1 MCKAMSHREMLRLL
15 CRAAPV
21 DWRNEQN
28 YTLRRMIF
36 GMSTVF
42 TFFALIY
49 SLASEHDVDFADMR
63 AFTVVS
69 EAAAVVAL
77 ASNFLLLKILRHRGA
92 LLEMLTFIFVTLTMV
107 STTFSNVQDEFEF
120 RLSTL
125 SRSYSQFCY
134 GVMLIGLHPAYYC
147 AFAFCATVTHLIM
160 VFHFVYHD
168 QGVTELPDGLYRDLI
183 GQMVVPLVSVATG
196 FMINRMNLQLYLYQ
210 AQSQQESKALNK
222 LLGLSCDF
230 VLPLHAKG
238 GSEICISQV
247 KPELEAYVGPVAE
260 GNSIRCIMAAD
271 SFEDFNQHVE
281 QLAPMQPLL
290 LPVTLKSG
298 SSPIAAEMLLVRCPF
313 VDDSEM
319 FLVGVRIQEEIAPPD
334 ALSILPPG
342 LDNMRPATRD
352 LREGFLGILPEA
364 EAYEDSE
371 LGRSDAAF
379 TTKTGMIF
387 NCSKPKE
394 AWRNIL
400 QLGRKEHWLVPAEN
414 LSVEPSQ
421 ILGSGGFGLVC
432 EGKYCGANVAVKVPR
447 KSFDTGDGQ
456 EAASAAAM
464 LIDYL
469 QELRLLRIARHPNI
483 VIFYGAF
490 MAPARGE
497 VALVFERMEGPTLDL
512 FILAGEVAENYKA
525 LMMLDITHALLY
537 LHSLRPP
544 IVHGDVKPGN
554 VFVECREGQMITKL
568 ADFGLARRITV
579 SAATMGGTLRWAAP
593 ELLTGNRG
601 PSTTADIYSLGQL
614 MYFILTS
621 RRPYSGLSQAEC
633 QVAIQRGRDPSEAW
647 PSGAFY
653 FLLKPVVDHCRRY
666 NPMERPRAAEVANVL
681 ENFTNSRPGKRL
693 KSTEIFGKQ
702 RPIFGPSKI
711 PGSTTL
717 DESDEETELDAD
729 TELCQAFDRA
739 RMLVL
744 NKLTT

>member
-1 MCKAMSHREMLRLL
+1 MLRLL

-21 DWRNEQN
+21 EWRNEQN
-28 YTLRRMIF
+28 CTLRRMVF

-42 TFFALIY
+42 LLSALIY
-49 SLASEHDVDFADMR
+49 SLASENDVDASMR
-63 AFTVVS
+63 AFTVAN
-69 EAAAVVAL
+69 EAVAVVAL
-77 ASNFLLLKILRHRGA
+77 GSNFLLLKSLRTRGA
-92 LLEMLTFIFVTLTMV
+92 LLEMLTFIAVTLTMV
-107 STTFSNVQDEFEF
+107 STYVANVQVPFEF

-125 SRSYSQFCY
+125 SRSFSQFCY
-134 GVMLIGLHPAYYC
+134 GVMLIGFHPAYYC
-147 AFAFCATVTHLIM
+147 AFAFCATATHLTMI
-160 VFHFVYHD
+160 FNFVYHD
-168 QGVTELPDGLYRDLI
+168 QGEERQPDGLYRELI
-183 GQMVVPLVSVATG
+183 GHMVVPLVSVASF

-210 AQSQQESKALNK
+210 AQSQQESKALSK

-247 KPELEAYVGPVAE
+247 KPELKAYVGSVCE
-260 GNSIRCIMAAD
+260 GDSIRCIMADD

-298 SSPIAAEMLLVRCPF
+298 SSPIAAEMLLVRCQF
-313 VDDSEM
+313 FDDSEK

-334 ALSILPPG
+334 AMSILPPG
-342 LDNMRPATRD
+342 LDNMRPATREF
-352 LREGFLGILPEA
+352 REGFLGILPEA

-371 LGRSDAAF
+371 LRSEAAF

-400 QLGRKEHWLVPAEN
+400 RLGRKEHWLVPAEN

-512 FILAGEVAENYKA
+512 FVAGNVADSYKA

-554 VFVECREGQMITKL
+554 VFVECREGQMVTKL

-601 PSTTADIYSLGQL
+601 PSTAADIYSLGQL

-633 QVAIQRGRDPSEAW
+633 QVAIQRGHDPSEAW

-653 FLLKPVVDHCRRY
+653 FLLKPLVDHCRRY
-666 NPMERPRAAEVANVL
+666 NPTERPRTVEVANVL
-681 ENFTNSRPGKRL
+681 ENFTNSRQGKRL
-693 KSTEIFGKQ
+693 KSTEIWKEKA
-702 RPIFGPSKI
+702 IFGPSKI
-711 PGSTTL
+711 PGSATL
-717 DESDEETELDAD
+717 DDSEEEVELDAD

-744 NKLTT
+744 NKLIT